1 VIKIGAQRESMNSH
15 RARKRFGQHF
25 LVDSSTIERIVRHI
39 NPQAEDNL
47 VEIGPGKGAITSL
60 LSSRCN
66 HLHVI
71 EIDRDLVAIL
81 QQQFANPD
89 ATTRKVTIHQ
99 ADALT
104 VDFSSFTATK
114 PARVVGNL
122 PYNISTP
129 LIFHLLN
136 FHDHIQD
143 MYFMLQN
150 EVVERL
156 VAQPGDKHYG
166 RLSIM
171 VQYYC
176 QADKLFEVPASCFNP
191 RPKVNSAIVSLKPH
205 KPLPYIADNPNHL
218 SQLVNR
224 TFQQRR
230 KTLHN
235 ALKPFIAAKG
245 SIPTANI
252 DATPLPIDTR
262 LRPENLSVSD
272 YVMLSNF
279 FIGH

>member
-1 VIKIGAQRESMNSH
+1 MNNH
-15 RARKRFGQHF
+15 RARKRFGQNF
-25 LVDSSTIERIVRHI
+25 LIDPGVIERIVRHI
-39 NPQAEDNL
+39 NPQPRDNL

-60 LSSRCN
+60 LSAHCN

-71 EIDRDLVAIL
+71 EIDRDLVTIL
-81 QQQFANPD
+81 QRQFTGANVTKNN
-89 ATTRKVTIHQ
+89 ATTNTVTIHQ

-104 VDFSSFTATK
+104 VDFSPFALTG
-114 PARVVGNL
+114 PARIVGNL

-136 FHDHIQD
+136 FHDRIQD

-176 QADKLFEVPASCFNP
+176 QADKLFDVSPHCFAP
-191 RPKVNSAIVSLKPH
+191 RPKVNSAIVRLTPH
-205 KPLPYIADNPNHL
+205 KPLPYIADNPDHL

-224 TFQQRR
+224 VFQQRR

-235 ALKPFIAAKG
+235 ALKPFVT
-245 SIPTANI
+245 SNANMPK
-252 DATPLPIDTR
+252 TMTLPIDTR

-279 FIGH
+279 LTLSMVEQ

>member
-1 VIKIGAQRESMNSH
+1 MSNHQ
-15 RARKRFGQHF
+15 ARKRFGQHF
-25 LVDSSTIERIVRHI
+25 LTDSGVIERIIRHI
-39 NPQAEDNL
+39 NPKPDDN
-47 VEIGPGKGAITSL
+47 VIEIGPGKGAITSL
-60 LSSRCN
+60 LAAACN
-66 HLHVI
+66 HLHII

-81 QQQFANPD
+81 RRQFTDNRE
-89 ATTRKVTIHQ
+89 ATGNVTIHQ

-104 VDFSSFTATK
+104 INFSSLAATD

-129 LIFHLLN
+129 LIFHLLK
-136 FHDHIQD
+136 FQKSIKD
-143 MYFMLQN
+143 MYFMLQQ

-176 QADKLFEVPASCFNP
+176 QADELFEVSPSCFSP
-191 RPKVNSAIVSLKPH
+191 QPKVNSAIVKLTPYKT
-205 KPLPYIADNPNHL
+205 LPYIATDVDHL
-218 SQLVNR
+218 SRLVNCA
-224 TFQQRR
+224 FQQRR

-235 ALKPFIAAKG
+235 ALKPLVNAEL
-245 SIPTANI
+245 
-252 DATPLPIDTR
+252 ATVSASSLPVNTR

-272 YVMLSNF
+272 YVKLSNF
-279 FIGH
+279 LLSEKN

>member
-1 VIKIGAQRESMNSH
+1 MNTH
-15 RARKRFGQHF
+15 RARKRFGQNF
-25 LVDSSTIERIVRHI
+25 LIDLGIIERIIHHI
-39 NPQAEDNL
+39 NPQQEDNL
-47 VEIGPGKGAITSL
+47 IEIGPGKGAITALLASL
-60 LSSRCN
+60 CR

-81 QQQFANPD
+81 QQQFTGAN
-89 ATTRKVTIHQ
+89 ATTGNITIHQ

-104 VDFSSFTATK
+104 VDFSLLASTE
-114 PARVVGNL
+114 PARIVGNL

-136 FHDHIQD
+136 FYDHIRD

-176 QADKLFEVPASCFNP
+176 QADKLFEVSPSCFDP
-191 RPKVNSAIVSLKPH
+191 RPKVNSAIVRLTPH
-205 KPLPYIADNPNHL
+205 KPLPCVADDPDHL
-218 SQLVNR
+218 SRLVNCV
-224 TFQQRR
+224 FQQRR

-235 ALKPFIAAKG
+235 ALKPFSNANAATF
-245 SIPTANI
+245 S
-252 DATPLPIDTR
+252 PLPIDTR
-262 LRPENLSVSD
+262 LRPENLSVND

-279 FIGH
+279 LLSEN